1 MGKLKAGSMG
11 SPNAAGKPAEFA
23 GSLAAAIEDAYWAAL
38 GADGKDQFD
47 RSLNQETDRDRR
59 RIFVAIAQGVIG
71 YLDANADAFKVVGP
85 AAIVTGVSIDLQT
98 S

>member
-11 SPNAAGKPAEFA
+11 SPNSAGTPPEFA
-23 GSLAAAIEDAYWAAL
+23 NSLAAAIEDAYWSAL
-38 GADGKDQFD
+38 QADGKDRFD
-47 RSLNQETDRDRR
+47 RSLNQDSDRDRR

-85 AAIVTGVSIDLQT
+85 AAIVTGVSIDVQT